1 MKQTLLI
8 FYLILIIRIFTF
20 PAYSQEY
27 KIIGSDICSDGS
39 QSANISLSDSDPG
52 KLYALYRNG
61 ELLEVRSANT
71 GKTPNLL
78 AFSNYSDFGKYT
90 VVEFKTTAGINFKDP
105 GNGRELPGSLNIYK
119 KPDVLI
125 SKKIEIRSGMS
136 LSFQPHGTVNGTIF
150 RWTAHIEKGQ
160 AEGFSKTGE
169 GIITDKI
176 NLQGNEPACIIYAIT
191 PYGPDELGVCMGN
204 ARELIV
210 WVKP

>member
-8 FYLILIIRIFTF
+8 FYLILIIRFFTL

-39 QSANISLSDSDPG
+39 QSANIILSDSDPG

-78 AFSNYSDFGKYT
+78 AFGNYSDFGKYT
-90 VVEFKTTAGINFKDP
+90 VVEFNTTTGINFKDP
-105 GNGRELPGSLNIYK
+105 ANGRELPGSINIYK

-125 SKKIEIRSGMS
+125 SKKLEIRSGTP
-136 LSFQPHGTVNGTIF
+136 LNFQPRGTVNGSIF
-150 RWTAHIEKGQ
+150 RWTARTDKGK

-176 NLQGNEPACIIYAIT
+176 NLLGADPACIIYAIT
-191 PYGPDELGVCMGN
+191 PYGPDELGGCKGN
-204 ARELIV
+204 TRELIV